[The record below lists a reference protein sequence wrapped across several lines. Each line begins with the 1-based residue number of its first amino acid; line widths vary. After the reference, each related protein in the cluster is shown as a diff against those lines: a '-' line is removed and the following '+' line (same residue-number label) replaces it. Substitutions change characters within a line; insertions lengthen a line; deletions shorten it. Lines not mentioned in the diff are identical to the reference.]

1 MVWAD
6 AIGQAIA
13 YIESHIADE
22 LSVGEIAKQV
32 NLSPFYFQ
40 KGFSLLCGLTVMEY
54 IRKRRLALAG
64 SELVSSDAKVLDVAL
79 KYGYDSPDSFA
90 KLLHGSRDDARH
102 GAQGRR
108 NAQILRSAKN
118 QTIVG
123 RWISYGLQNCT
134 KGQFYRARRF
144 KNIFL

>member
-1 MVWAD
+1 MVWAE

-54 IRKRRLALAG
+54 IRKRSLAL
-64 SELVSSDAKVLDVAL
+64 
-79 KYGYDSPDSFA
+79 
-90 KLLHGSRDDARH
+90 DARCLFMTVRIVLGGH
-102 GAQGRR
+102 GAR
-108 NAQILRSAKN
+108 
-118 QTIVG
+118 
-123 RWISYGLQNCT
+123 
-134 KGQFYRARRF
+134 
-144 KNIFL
+144 

>member
-1 MVWAD
+1 MVWAE

-79 KYGYDSPDSFA
+79 KYGYASQ
-90 KLLHGSRDDARH
+90 KLLPGFT
-102 GAQGRR
+102 GRR
-108 NAQILRSAKN
+108 PP
-118 QTIVG
+118 
-123 RWISYGLQNCT
+123 W
-134 KGQFYRARRF
+134 RARTAQRS
-144 KNIFL
+144 NPSLR